1 MKQLK
6 SKYLL
11 DGDGA
16 LSYAAAE
23 SAALVTGAV
32 LEFTVVPCDILYYQ

>member
-1 MKQLK
+1 MG
-6 SKYLL
+6 YLL

-16 LSYAAAE
+16 LSGVAAAAE

-32 LEFTVVPCDILYYQ
+32 LEFTVVPCDI